1 MKILENLF
9 LYDLFYDLPMKIHI
23 KNFNFS
29 KISTSHRFSLFSII
43 FCFCPFFSNYKNSI
57 IFPLH
62 VLSMAVIILVD
73 ICFMGERS
81 LKAERVQRVRW
92 KAAARK
98 SVSVFLPLISPH
110 YFPISLISPRT
121 TRYFV
126 EKRVNF
132 CVGCFNFIK
141 NRKIYLIMQIFAP
154 DFFRLT
160 YFRRLKMQLSCI
172 SNRFIFIFLASAK
185 IRKILF
191 SVRRF
196 LGPRNFVFYGFADK
210 HFMTITL
217 SFQALPGPW
226 VCSGK

>member
-1 MKILENLF
+1 
-9 LYDLFYDLPMKIHI
+9 
-23 KNFNFS
+23 
-29 KISTSHRFSLFSII
+29 
-43 FCFCPFFSNYKNSI
+43 
-57 IFPLH
+57 
-62 VLSMAVIILVD
+62 
-73 ICFMGERS
+73 
-81 LKAERVQRVRW
+81 
-92 KAAARK
+92 
-98 SVSVFLPLISPH
+98 
-110 YFPISLISPRT
+110 
-121 TRYFV
+121 
-126 EKRVNF
+126 
-132 CVGCFNFIK
+132 
-141 NRKIYLIMQIFAP
+141 MQIFAP

-226 VCSGK
+226 VCSGKQRSGGLLFSTSEGFLKSSYDPASYQLRLSALYTRFVTPFIILLISIFCTVLQNKGIFSQNNEISLKFYEFQAFY